1 VQFWKCRTRGLV
13 FRTRSG
19 GGRSIGFIVVLPART
34 LAEDAGELGAEA
46 VVGLAVPDLAD
57 RLPVDVPQL
66 LALEDAAGG
75 HGAGGADH
83 HRVPADQAVAVQ
95 PLARPGGAPAEV
107 ICRSPARPRHFRHEL
122 GTDAPQVSVHAVR
135 MDERAGATPEEPE
148 TKPTVSG
155 PSLGGAPTWI
165 ALPVGRAETG
175 PTIAELVEAVRAAGG
190 MVGGDALFDPRY
202 EPEMR
207 RFLIRALEMEG
218 IPVPK
223 GGDTP

>member
-1 VQFWKCRTRGLV
+1 
-13 FRTRSG
+13 
-19 GGRSIGFIVVLPART
+19 
-34 LAEDAGELGAEA
+34 
-46 VVGLAVPDLAD
+46 
-57 RLPVDVPQL
+57 
-66 LALEDAAGG
+66 
-75 HGAGGADH
+75 
-83 HRVPADQAVAVQ
+83 
-95 PLARPGGAPAEV
+95 
-107 ICRSPARPRHFRHEL
+107 
-122 GTDAPQVSVHAVR
+122 

-148 TKPTVSG
+148 IKPMVSG

-175 PTIAELVEAVRAAGG
+175 PTIAELVEAARAAGG